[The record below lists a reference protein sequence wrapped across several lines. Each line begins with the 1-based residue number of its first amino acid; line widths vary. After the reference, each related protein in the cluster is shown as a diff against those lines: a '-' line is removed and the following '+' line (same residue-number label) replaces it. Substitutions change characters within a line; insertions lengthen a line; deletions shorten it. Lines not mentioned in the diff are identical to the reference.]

1 MFITCPYGRQ
11 LAWHLEDSAVLVM
24 KNLVVPVGS
33 IFNPCVHQQRESR
46 TPKFRILNCFCA
58 LWLSGEAYGP
68 LLRRMFLNVKKLNY
82 ICKITKYINYIGI
95 QLSKIL
101 GCDKV
106 IYVLLY

>member
-1 MFITCPYGRQ
+1 MLITCPYGRQ
-11 LAWHLEDSAVLVM
+11 LAWHLEDSAVSVV
-24 KNLVVPVGS
+24 KNLVVPVGD

-46 TPKFRILNCFCA
+46 TPKFRILNRFYV

-68 LLRRMFLNVKKLNY
+68 LHRRMFFNVKKLNY
-82 ICKITKYINYIGI
+82 ICKIIKDLNYIEI

-101 GCDKV
+101 GCNKI